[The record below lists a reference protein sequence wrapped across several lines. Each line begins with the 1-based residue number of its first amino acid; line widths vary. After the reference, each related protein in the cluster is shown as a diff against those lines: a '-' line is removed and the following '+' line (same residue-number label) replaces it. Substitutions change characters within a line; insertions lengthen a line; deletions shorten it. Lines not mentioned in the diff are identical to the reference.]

1 VIRLMRFLS
10 LCALVGAAQ
19 AAEWSYLPDQPF
31 FGTLVA
37 DPREMRCSLTR
48 SFNCNRLDA
57 AIGKTLPLLRR
68 ASDLGALE
76 WGLHAAAFP
85 YLKKSDMKFPMQEN
99 DWWFGTYVS
108 GGGRVAWRFDYTHV
122 SSHLGDA
129 LFDEMKPIVY
139 SREFMRLLGSTRRG
153 PCRFYIGPGVLVHSI
168 PHENGLFLQ
177 TGLEWT
183 SQRIGRDGHLYA
195 AWDFKAKQEAGGVA
209 NHSLQAGWQWGD
221 DEKGRTVRFG
231 IAYFHGNSEN
241 GQFYRSKEDKWTGGV
256 YFDP

>member
-1 VIRLMRFLS
+1 VIRLMRFLF
-10 LCALVGAAQ
+10 LCALAGTVQ

-31 FGTLVA
+31 FRPLVA
-37 DPREMRCSLTR
+37 DPREMRGALLM
-48 SFNCNRLDA
+48 NLKGNRLDA
-57 AIGKTLPLLRR
+57 VIGKTLPLLRR
-68 ASDLGALE
+68 MDDNGNLE
-76 WGLHAAAFP
+76 WGIHAAAFP
-85 YLKKSDMKFPMQEN
+85 YLKKQDLKFPMQEN

-108 GGGRVAWRFDYTHV
+108 GGGRVAWRLDYTHV

-129 LFDEMKPIVY
+129 LFDEVKPIVY

-153 PCRFYIGPGVLVHSI
+153 PCRFYIGPGALVHSI
-168 PHENGLFLQ
+168 PRENGLFLQ
-177 TGLEWT
+177 TGLEWK

-221 DEKGRTVRFG
+221 AEKGRTVRFG

-241 GQFYRSKEDKWTGGV
+241 GLFYRSKEEKWTGGV